1 MNSSVASR
9 GLFTGRPAG
18 VRLQA
23 AKSLPDGIG
32 VTEHVVGDLV
42 DRGCG

>member
-9 GLFTGRPAG
+9 GLFTDRPE
-18 VRLQA
+18 RLQA
-23 AKSLPDGIG
+23 AKSWPDGIG
-32 VTEHVVGDLV
+32 VTDHVVGDLV